1 LRWRALPNVTER
13 WSVWNAVAALAGALI
28 SLALHDV
35 RPALAVAVVSLAL
48 MYLAAAP
55 SGVGLANA
63 VTAGRTGMLCAALT
77 FAPASG
83 ALISAATLANFTLDG
98 LDGWVARRFNQT
110 SDFGARFDMESDSHT
125 VLLLDLWLVAQA
137 GFPVWV
143 LIAGVLRYA
152 FVLCRFVAG
161 PRVHKERRS
170 RFSRWVF
177 SLLVVSRAFACL
189 PDVRG
194 PALPLLAL
202 ATLAVCVSFA
212 PDFYALRPE
221 R

>member
-1 LRWRALPNVTER
+1 M
-13 WSVWNAVAALAGALI
+13 WNALAALTGALL
-28 SLALHDV
+28 SLALHDM
-35 RPALAVAVVSLAL
+35 RPALAVTVGSLCC

-55 SGVGLANA
+55 SGVVLASA
-63 VTAGRTGMLCAALT
+63 ITAGRTAMLCAALA
-77 FAPASG
+77 FAPEHG
-83 ALISAATLANFTLDG
+83 ALIAGATLVNFTLDG
-98 LDGWVARRFNQT
+98 LDGWVARRFDQV

-125 VLLLDLWLVAQA
+125 VLLLDLWLVVQA
-137 GFPVWV
+137 GFPAWV
-143 LIAGVLRYA
+143 LIAGVMRYA
-152 FVLCRFVAG
+152 IVLCRFVAG

-194 PALPLLAL
+194 LSLPLLAL

-212 PDFYALRPE
+212 PDFYGLRPE